1 MGLLRRVLGKEGPE
15 PTDAFGRPLE
25 AEAPAAHQA
34 TTPSF
39 EHAPA
44 QAPSTTVWVNGLP
57 LPPEQAQAVQS
68 ALDELRQGGGVD
80 VTQTVDLSAVPG
92 LRGELLQVTG
102 LHSHD
107 PAAMHR
113 AALEVLR
120 RRGLQIPLPAAG
132 GDVSQPPGER
142 TPAERLIQLDEL
154 RDRGVLTDAEF
165 EEQRRRLL
173 GDS

>member
-120 RRGLQIPLPAAG
+120 RRGLQIPRPPA
-132 GDVSQPPGER
+132 QRP
-142 TPAERLIQLDEL
+142 PAERLLKLGEL

-165 EEQRRRLL
+165 EEQMRRLL